1 MKQPKMRKGAV
12 MMEYVILAVM
22 IAAAALVAIIY
33 FGKTIAGQAQTA
45 SMATAGQSEEASGR
59 AAALQKKNVE
69 GKEWIDEGSKHAD
82 KFNDLA
88 GEKKGLEGVKK
99 EEKKD

>member
-33 FGKTIAGQAQTA
+33 FGKTITGQAQTA
-45 SMATAGQSEEASGR
+45 TLATAGTADKASKN
-59 AAALQKKNVE
+59 AAELQLKNTRGQE
-69 GKEWIDEGSKHAD
+69 WNESGKKHAD
-82 KFNDLA
+82 SFNDQKS
-88 GEKKGLEGVKK
+88 E
-99 EEKKD
+99 

>member
-33 FGKTIAGQAQTA
+33 FGRTITSQAQSA
-45 SMATAGQSEEASGR
+45 SMATAGNSKGSSEQSKEIKEQNARGQKWIEEG
-59 AAALQKKNVE
+59 Q
-69 GKEWIDEGSKHAD
+69 KHAED
-82 KFNDLA
+82 FNDREGL
-88 GEKKGLEGVKK
+88 KK
-99 EEKKD
+99 

>member
-33 FGKTIAGQAQTA
+33 FGKTITSQAESA
-45 SMATAGQSEEASGR
+45 SLATAGKSEDAAKTSEGLMGKQEGWKTEAT
-59 AAALQKKNVE
+59 
-69 GKEWIDEGSKHAD
+69 KHSE
-82 KFNDLA
+82 KFNDKKMDD
-88 GEKKGLEGVKK
+88 KKGGEGGGGN
-99 EEKKD
+99 E

>member
-33 FGKTIAGQAQTA
+33 FGKTITSQAETA
-45 SMATAGQSEEASGR
+45 AYATAGQAKNAQENVENNV
-59 AAALQKKNVE
+59 KKNASAAKDKGEEHNSKFHDQGETKDGGKGGE
-69 GKEWIDEGSKHAD
+69 GGGNE
-82 KFNDLA
+82 
-88 GEKKGLEGVKK
+88 
-99 EEKKD
+99 

>member
-33 FGKTIAGQAQTA
+33 FGKTITNQAETA
-45 SMATAGQSEEASGR
+45 SAATAGQSKEAVTLAETAQKTAKAAQEKGEEHNGKFHDQGES
-59 AAALQKKNVE
+59 KEE
-69 GKEWIDEGSKHAD
+69 GK
-82 KFNDLA
+82 
-88 GEKKGLEGVKK
+88 KGG
-99 EEKKD
+99 D

>member
-33 FGKTIAGQAQTA
+33 FGKTITTQAQSA
-45 SMATAGQSEEASGR
+45 SQATAGNSKEAQNTSSGLMKKQTEWVEKGSEHNDAFSDVKTAKDG
-59 AAALQKKNVE
+59 KGGE
-69 GKEWIDEGSKHAD
+69 GGGGNE
-82 KFNDLA
+82 
-88 GEKKGLEGVKK
+88 
-99 EEKKD
+99 

>member
-33 FGKTIAGQAQTA
+33 FGKTITSQAETA
-45 SMATAGQSEEASGR
+45 AYATAGKAEDAGKKAEDGA
-59 AAALQKKNVE
+59 QKNADSA
-69 GKEWIDEGSKHAD
+69 DEK
-82 KFNDLA
+82 
-88 GEKKGLEGVKK
+88 GEKHNSRFHDQKSEDGDDKGDS
-99 EEKKD
+99 KD